1 MMNSILAS
9 ALIGID
15 SSFHEPY
22 ASLLKGLVFGLPIQ
36 IDPSLKVAIIRSGL
50 AHLVVLSGTNVTL
63 LASLSEKIFFS
74 FGRKLGAILQL
85 LFLGLFTYMV
95 GLQAPLVRALIMF
108 ICTVVC
114 YMTGRPSYI
123 MWNLFLSVLCI
134 ALIWPAWITTL
145 SFQLSVLA
153 TIGIIISGAI
163 KNHFSIELPFWLEVL
178 FESWIVFL
186 ITTPLTFFQ
195 FKSISLIGPFSTAL
209 ASWIVIPIMVGG
221 ILISLCYL
229 FLPFVALPLASV
241 VYVGLHYLLW
251 IIQTMSQIPFG
262 YFSWK

>member
-1 MMNSILAS
+1 MNDLLTN

-36 IDPSLKVAIIRSGL
+36 IDPSLKTAIIRSGL

-74 FGRKLGAILQL
+74 FGRTMGAILQL

-134 ALIWPAWITTL
+134 AIVWPEWITTL

-153 TIGIIISGAI
+153 TIGIIISGGI
-163 KNHFSIELPFWLEVL
+163 KNHFAMELPFLIEVL
-178 FESWIVFL
+178 FESWVVFL
-186 ITTPLTFFQ
+186 VTTPLTFMQ
-195 FKSISLIGPFSTAL
+195 FKSVSLVGPLSTAL
-209 ASWIVIPIMVGG
+209 ASWIIVPIMIGG
-221 ILISLCYL
+221 ICISLCYL
-229 FLPFVALPLASV
+229 LFPFITLPLAGI
-241 VYVGLHYLLW
+241 VYVGLNYLLW
-251 IIQTMSQIPFG
+251 IIQTMSRIPFG
-262 YFSWK
+262 YFAWK

>member
-1 MMNSILAS
+1 MNELLTN

-15 SSFHEPY
+15 NSFHEPY

-36 IDPSLKVAIIRSGL
+36 IDPSLKTAIIRSGL

-74 FGRKLGAILQL
+74 FGRTMGAILQL

-108 ICTVVC
+108 ICTIVC

-123 MWNLFLSVLCI
+123 IWNLFLSVLCI
-134 ALIWPAWITTL
+134 AIVWPEWITAL

-163 KNHFSIELPFWLEVL
+163 KNRFSMELPFLIEVL

-186 ITTPLTFFQ
+186 VTSPLTFFQ
-195 FKSISLIGPFSTAL
+195 FKSISLVGPFSTAL
-209 ASWIVIPIMVGG
+209 ASWIIVPIMIGG
-221 ILISLCYL
+221 ICVSLCYL
-229 FLPFVALPLASV
+229 ILPFVTLPIASI
-241 VYVGLHYLLW
+241 VYVGLNYLLW
-251 IIQTMSQIPFG
+251 IIETMSRIPFG
-262 YFSWK
+262 YFAWK

>member
-1 MMNSILAS
+1 MNFLLSH

-15 SSFHEPY
+15 NSFHEPY
-22 ASLLKGLVFGLPIQ
+22 ASLLKGLVFGLHIQ
-36 IDPSLKVAIIRSGL
+36 IDPSLKTAIIRSGL

-74 FGRKLGAILQL
+74 LGRKMGIILQL

-108 ICTVVC
+108 ICSVVC
-114 YMTGRPSYI
+114 YSTGRPSYI
-123 MWNLFLSVLCI
+123 LWNLFLSIFFI
-134 ALIWPAWITTL
+134 ALFWPDWITTI

-163 KNHFSIELPFWLEVL
+163 KDRFSIELPFWADVL

-186 ITTPLTFFQ
+186 VTTPLTVFQ
-195 FKSISLIGPFSTAL
+195 FKSISLIGPLSTAL

-221 ILISLCYL
+221 MFISLLYL
-229 FLPFVALPLASV
+229 LIPSIVLPLASII
-241 VYVGLHYLLW
+241 YVGLYYLLW
-251 IIQTMSQIPFG
+251 IIQTSSTIPFA